1 MQEIIIK
8 NNDLEVS
15 VITYGATIRSIKA
28 FGLAVT
34 AGYDT
39 EEGYVNDTTTY
50 FGALVGRTANRCN
63 GKGVI
68 DGVEY
73 SLPLNENG
81 VNHLHG
87 GMKGFDRKHFTVE
100 AKGDDFVTLSY
111 LSPDG
116 EEGYPGNLKVTV
128 TYSLVGS
135 SLLIAYS
142 AKTDKPTWVNFTNHS
157 YFNPNGIG
165 NGNVYDISVQ
175 VLADQISDYDEN
187 ALVVGR
193 KPLDGNVLDF
203 RTMRKIDTEV
213 DHNYYLSSDE
223 YCDFNGVSLRKAA
236 MISGKINVEAFT
248 DLPCMQLYTGY
259 FIPDNTVLSDN
270 VVIGQFGALCLESQ
284 EEPNIQARGEGI
296 LRPDEEYKTFT
307 AYKFSRN

>member
-1 MQEIIIK
+1 MKEIIIK
-8 NNDLEVS
+8 NQNLEVS

-28 FGLAVT
+28 FGLSVT
-34 AGYDT
+34 AGYDS
-39 EEGYVNDTTTY
+39 EEGYINDTKTY

-73 SLPLNENG
+73 TLPLNENG

-87 GMKGFDRKHFTVE
+87 GMKGFDRKQFDIVE
-100 AKGDDFVTLSY
+100 QGDDFVTLTY

-116 EEGYPGNLKVTV
+116 EEGYPGNLRVNV
-128 TYSLVGS
+128 TYSLVGDA
-135 SLLIAYS
+135 LLISYS
-142 AKTDKPTWVNFTNHS
+142 ATTDKATWVNFTNHS

-175 VLADQISDYDEN
+175 VLADKISDYDEN
-187 ALVVGR
+187 ALVIGR
-193 KPLDGNVLDF
+193 KELDGGLLDF
-203 RTMRKIDTEV
+203 QNMRKLDTEV
-213 DHNYYLSSDE
+213 DHNYYLSSNE
-223 YCDFNGVSLRKAA
+223 YKDFNGVNLRKAA
-236 MISGKINVEAFT
+236 KISGEITVEAYT

-259 FIPDNTVLSDN
+259 FIPDNTVLSDG

-296 LRPDEEYKTFT
+296 IRPNETYKTST
-307 AYKFSRN
+307 AYLFSK

>member
-8 NNDLEVS
+8 NDNLEVA
-15 VITYGATIRSIKA
+15 VVTLGATVKSIKA
-28 FGLAVT
+28 FGLSVT

-39 EEGYVNDTTTY
+39 EQDYLNDTKTY

-63 GKGVI
+63 GKGII

-87 GMKGFDRKHFTVE
+87 GMSGWDRKYFSVVD
-100 AKGDDFVTLSY
+100 KGDDFVTLSY

-116 EEGYPGNLKVTV
+116 EEGYPGNCEVKV
-128 TYSLVGS
+128 TYSLVGDA
-135 SLLIAYS
+135 LLISYS
-142 AKTDKPTWVNFTNHS
+142 ATTDKATWINLTNHS

-165 NGNVYDISVQ
+165 NGNVYDITVNI
-175 VLADQISDYDEN
+175 LADKISEYDEN

-193 KPLDGNVLDF
+193 KSLDGSILDF
-203 RTMRKIDTEV
+203 RTARKLDTEV
-213 DHNYYLSSDE
+213 DHNYYLCSDE
-223 YCDFNGVSLRKAA
+223 KRDFGGVSLRKAA
-236 MISGKINVEAFT
+236 EISGKIKVEAFT

-259 FIPDNTVLSDN
+259 FIPDNTVLSGG
-270 VVIGQFGALCLESQ
+270 VTIGQFGALCLESQ
-284 EEPNIQARGEGI
+284 DEPNIQARNENI
-296 LRPDEEYKTFT
+296 LRPGEVYQTST
-307 AYKFSRN
+307 AYLFSK